1 MTGENANKV
10 YQRIGNTVRPFIVT
24 DKQIQ
29 NDEYLNNVFVSES
42 VL

>member
-10 YQRIGNTVRPFIVT
+10 YQRIGNTTRPFSIT
-24 DKQIQ
+24 DEQIK
-29 NDEYLNNVFVSES
+29 NDEYLNNLLVSES